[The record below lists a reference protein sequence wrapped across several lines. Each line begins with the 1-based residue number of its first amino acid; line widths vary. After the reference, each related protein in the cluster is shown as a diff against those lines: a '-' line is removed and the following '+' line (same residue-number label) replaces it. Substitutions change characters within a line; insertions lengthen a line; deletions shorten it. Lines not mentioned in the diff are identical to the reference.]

1 LIGAHVSCSICY
13 LDSLRA
19 TYCFLR
25 LGKLFFYYSSGRFRY
40 SPPCPALPAAILAS
54 FHSPCYSCSHPIRL
68 RRCGA
73 WVAHLWFRRACVYFC
88 CCGVFFEVNIYG
100 STFGGGSAS
109 ILVVSVIDY
118 GVCVSQS
125 GSLVIDLHHRN
136 FPWSSSYT
144 QASALANMDMKSLQT
159 KLGLS
164 DQVKVVRKAQ
174 ELVRLSNVH
183 FNSSSFGVVCTPS
196 ILAL

>member
-1 LIGAHVSCSICY
+1 MHISILLCLCRANRCVCDDGAHCWIGVHVSCSICY

-19 TYCFLR
+19 SYCFLR

-73 WVAHLWFRRACVYFC
+73 WVAHLWFRRACVCFC
-88 CCGVFFEVNIYG
+88 YCGAFFEVKRYG
-100 STFGGGSAS
+100 STFGGGFAG

-125 GSLVIDLHHRN
+125 ESFVIDRHHRN
-136 FPWSSSYT
+136 FSWSSSY
-144 QASALANMDMKSLQT
+144 
-159 KLGLS
+159 
-164 DQVKVVRKAQ
+164 
-174 ELVRLSNVH
+174 
-183 FNSSSFGVVCTPS
+183 SSFCIGEYGYEISANEVRAVGPCQS
-196 ILAL
+196 G